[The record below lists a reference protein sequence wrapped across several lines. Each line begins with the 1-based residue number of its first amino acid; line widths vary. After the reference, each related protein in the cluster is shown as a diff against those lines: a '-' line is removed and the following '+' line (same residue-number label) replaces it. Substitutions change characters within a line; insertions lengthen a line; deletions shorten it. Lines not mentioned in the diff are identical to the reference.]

1 MRVVIIRC
9 DKCGEV
15 IEGDPYKLKV
25 MQEEINGDMDYARTE
40 LDGYDLCE
48 NCIAEL
54 IDLVGAFIKPEQ
66 VSDTA
71 PENIPV
77 NEEDVVIDSE
87 EEQPEEEK
95 PKETK
100 GGRKSAFDAGKVRA
114 LYEAGW
120 AVREIAGE
128 FGVSDQTVYNW
139 LKKLKLK

>member
-1 MRVVIIRC
+1 MRVTVIKC

-15 IEGDPYKLKV
+15 IEGDPYKIRVLRDDLS
-25 MQEEINGDMDYARTE
+25 MPDDINLIRTE
-40 LDGYDLCE
+40 NDGYDLCE

-77 NEEDVVIDSE
+77 NEEDVVIEPE
-87 EEQPEEEK
+87 EEQ

-100 GGRKSAFDAGKVRA
+100 GGRKNNCDAGKVRA

-128 FGVSDQTVYNW
+128 FGVSEQTVYNW
-139 LKKLKLK
+139 LKQLKLK

>member
-1 MRVVIIRC
+1 MRVTIIRC

-66 VSDTA
+66 VSDTV

-77 NEEDVVIDSE
+77 NPVDVIIESE
-87 EEQPEEEK
+87 PE

-100 GGRKSAFDAGKVRA
+100 GGRKNNCDAGKVRA

-139 LKKLKLK
+139 LKQLKLK

>member
-1 MRVVIIRC
+1 MRVTIIRC
-9 DKCGEV
+9 DKCNEV

-25 MQEEINGDMDYARTE
+25 MQEEINGDLDYARTE

-54 IDLVGAFIKPEQ
+54 IDVVGAFIKPEL
-66 VSDTA
+66 VSDKA

-77 NEEDVVIDSE
+77 NDADVVIV
-87 EEQPEEEK
+87 PEDQTEPE
-95 PKETK
+95 PKETR
-100 GGRKSAFDAGKVRA
+100 GGRKNNCDTGKVRA

-139 LKKLKLK
+139 LKQLKLK